1 MGNEMGNNNTS
12 GFQEE
17 NNTVDDKSV
26 QEFDHADG
34 LKGQNQVVQ
43 AILDTDSQ
51 TANKE
56 EGEKTQEDAARTDY
70 EKEQNHEV
78 VVSED
83 VYVNGKD
90 EKEEDN
96 NMIPVDKEHS
106 MIESG
111 YEEEAKGQGHLVPAA
126 EDKDTRNET
135 ESATLQH
142 DGLAS
147 PCIKDGEHD
156 EKEQDRSTILDVEE
170 IPLKEAAS
178 TEETK
183 AEACLVPAGGD
194 ESTCG
199 TKTGQVSG
207 DRGGKEY
214 PSVDKQKP
222 DEKEDI
228 TVNDETEEQSS
239 QEAANTDETN
249 AEACL
254 VPAGGDESNRGTETG
269 QVSGDRG
276 GMEYPSIDKQTP
288 DEKEEDITVND
299 ETEEQSSQE
308 AASTD
313 VLESQVQLH
322 PVVKDKATHGNQIG
336 FVTIDPERTTD
347 LNGDNL
353 KKHEK
358 EEDTNMIQ
366 VDKENSMKE
375 AGYADDAEGQDH
387 LVPAAEDK
395 NTRGN
400 ETESVS
406 LEHDGLASP
415 HIEDSEHEEKEQ
427 DTSTILE
434 VEEIPLKEAAITN
447 ETNAEA
453 RLAPAGGDESTHGTE
468 TGLVFD
474 DRDGTEYPYINKQKH
489 DEKEDITINDEAA
502 ERSSQEAANTD
513 VLATV
518 EDKATHGNEI
528 GLDSSD
534 PEGTA
539 DLQSDNPEEHETEM
553 NNTNAEPQEK
563 PLAKDDIEEKN
574 PTIRAAEGE
583 AYNKTEAVSASG
595 DPVVVGDTL
604 DNKILEGQE
613 QGKTGLDPPA
623 ESTEVD
629 AKPGEVVE
637 GSETEPTSST
647 KNLEDQEMEK
657 ESNFEENLSGRNHDV
672 ENQNPMKKEDEEA
685 SNSLSGAASS
695 LEPDEHELAELCTEQ
710 LVLEC
715 NGPVKS
721 EDMIIRSLTCQDQE
735 NGFILDDSV
744 STDPVETVSPDLSPE
759 AGKGRDEFLVEE
771 MAIKEVSRD
780 EKLELKDEDDEAGN
794 GLGTITTVMTDLPT
808 GFGAKC
814 NGELPTDMN
823 SAKNDSLESENI
835 LVKASDTEL
844 EDKGMVLSQKAAPV
858 EEESENGNAKQSHCQ
873 VQSAQEAT
881 EKPNGQGSEEGSK
894 ADDQSALSPQFMMNG
909 RQNEQITCLLNADCD
924 SNKDCQFL
932 QAKILEYGHMVDA
945 SINHQKQQKD
955 SQQEVQLVTDSSD
968 TFFMDQMNNE
978 ESEEKKIV
986 EEKKDSNPIENGKQ
1000 CISQSYDPI
1009 EQMQGSDMA
1018 EVKHEPIWDLSEYP
1032 KPIPLAMIDTTP
1044 SPKQCSK
1051 QCANGETPQVV
1062 AITNGDYNNQKES
1075 VGRFSLESNPDTIN
1089 SQMRK
1094 SPSFDLDLRIHA
1106 RAEDSDQTPLLFQD
1120 KTTIESFS
1128 TQAEEKANTENGENP
1143 SQYESMATEEKAVT
1157 LERSDSEKSRTPFLG
1172 FLKEDEEE
1180 ADEHNMLMEKN
1191 PKKQGNQSAT
1201 NKTTTKVST
1210 SVTTKGKVKRKPITA
1225 FFGTCMCCATVTN

>member
-17 NNTVDDKSV
+17 NNTVDNKSV

-34 LKGQNQVVQ
+34 LKGQNHVVQ

-56 EGEKTQEDAARTDY
+56 EDEKTQEDAARTDY
-70 EKEQNHEV
+70 EQEQNHEV

-90 EKEEDN
+90 EKEEDT
-96 NMIPVDKEHS
+96 NMIPVDKELS

-156 EKEQDRSTILDVEE
+156 EKEQDSSTILDVEE
-170 IPLKEAAS
+170 MPLKEAAR
-178 TEETK
+178 TEETN

-199 TKTGQVSG
+199 TETGQVSG

-222 DEKEDI
+222 DEKE
-228 TVNDETEEQSS
+228 
-239 QEAANTDETN
+239 
-249 AEACL
+249 ACQ

-276 GMEYPSIDKQTP
+276 GMEYPSVDKQTP

-313 VLESQVQLH
+313 VLDRQVQLL
-322 PVVKDKATHGNQIG
+322 PVVEDKATHGNQIG
-336 FVTIDPERTTD
+336 FVTSDPKGTAD
-347 LNGDNL
+347 LNGDNP
-353 KKHEK
+353 KEHEK
-358 EEDTNMIQ
+358 
-366 VDKENSMKE
+366 
-375 AGYADDAEGQDH
+375 DDAEGQDH

-434 VEEIPLKEAAITN
+434 VEEIPLKEAAITD

-474 DRDGTEYPYINKQKH
+474 DHDGTEYPCIDKQKH

-528 GLDSSD
+528 GLDSTE

-539 DLQSDNPEEHETEM
+539 DLQSDNLEEHETEM

-583 AYNKTEAVSASG
+583 DYKTEAVSASG
-595 DPVVVGDTL
+595 DPVVVGDTP

-613 QGKTGLDPPA
+613 QGKTELDPPA

-629 AKPGEVVE
+629 AKPGEVVG

-672 ENQNPMKKEDEEA
+672 ENQNPLKKEDEEA

-695 LEPDEHELAELCTEQ
+695 LEPDEHELAEICTEL

-721 EDMIIRSLTCQDQE
+721 EDMIIPSLTCQDQE

-780 EKLELKDEDDEAGN
+780 EKLELKDGDDEAGN

-808 GFGAKC
+808 GIGAKC
-814 NGELPTDMN
+814 NGELPSEMN
-823 SAKNDSLESENI
+823 SAKNDSIESQNI
-835 LVKASDTEL
+835 LVEASETEL
-844 EDKGMVLSQKAAPV
+844 EDKAMVLSQKGASV

-894 ADDQSALSPQFMMNG
+894 DDDQSALSPQFMMNG
-909 RQNEQITCLLNADCD
+909 RQKEKITCLLNADCD

-932 QAKILEYGHMVDA
+932 QAKILENGHMVDA

-968 TFFMDQMNNE
+968 TFFMDQMNKE
-978 ESEEKKIV
+978 ESEEKKII

-1018 EVKHEPIWDLSEYP
+1018 EVKQEPLWDLSEYP
-1032 KPIPLAMIDTTP
+1032 KPIPLTMIDTT
-1044 SPKQCSK
+1044 PKQCSK

-1062 AITNGDYNNQKES
+1062 AIANGDYNNQRES

-1106 RAEDSDQTPLLFQD
+1106 RAEDSDQTPLLYQD

>member
-12 GFQEE
+12 GFQ
-17 NNTVDDKSV
+17 
-26 QEFDHADG
+26 DG
-34 LKGQNQVVQ
+34 LKGQNHVVQ

-56 EGEKTQEDAARTDY
+56 EDEKTQEDAARTDY
-70 EKEQNHEV
+70 EQEQNHEV

-90 EKEEDN
+90 EKEEDT
-96 NMIPVDKEHS
+96 NMIPVDKELS

-156 EKEQDRSTILDVEE
+156 EKEQDSSTILDVEE
-170 IPLKEAAS
+170 MPLKEAAR
-178 TEETK
+178 TEETN

-199 TKTGQVSG
+199 TETGQVSG

-222 DEKEDI
+222 DEKE
-228 TVNDETEEQSS
+228 
-239 QEAANTDETN
+239 
-249 AEACL
+249 ACQ

-276 GMEYPSIDKQTP
+276 GMEYPSVDKQTP

-313 VLESQVQLH
+313 VLDRQVQLL
-322 PVVKDKATHGNQIG
+322 PVVEDKATHGNQIG
-336 FVTIDPERTTD
+336 FVTSDPKGTAD
-347 LNGDNL
+347 LNGDNQ
-353 KKHEK
+353 KEHEK

-434 VEEIPLKEAAITN
+434 VEEIPLKEAAITD

-474 DRDGTEYPYINKQKH
+474 DHDGTEYPCIDKQKH

-528 GLDSSD
+528 GLDSTE

-583 AYNKTEAVSASG
+583 DYKTEAVSASG
-595 DPVVVGDTL
+595 DPVVVGDTP

-613 QGKTGLDPPA
+613 QGKTELDPPA

-629 AKPGEVVE
+629 AKPGEVVG

-672 ENQNPMKKEDEEA
+672 ENQNPLKKDEEA

-695 LEPDEHELAELCTEQ
+695 LEPDEHELAEICTEL

-721 EDMIIRSLTCQDQE
+721 EDMIIPSLTCQDQE

-780 EKLELKDEDDEAGN
+780 EKLELKDGDDEAGN

-808 GFGAKC
+808 GIGAKC
-814 NGELPTDMN
+814 NGELPSEMN
-823 SAKNDSLESENI
+823 SAKNDSIESQNI
-835 LVKASDTEL
+835 LVEASETEL
-844 EDKGMVLSQKAAPV
+844 EDKGMVLSQKGASV

-894 ADDQSALSPQFMMNG
+894 DDDQSALSPQFMMNG
-909 RQNEQITCLLNADCD
+909 RQKEKITCLLNADCD

-932 QAKILEYGHMVDA
+932 QAKILENGHMVDA

-968 TFFMDQMNNE
+968 TFFMDQMNKE
-978 ESEEKKIV
+978 ESEEKKII

-1018 EVKHEPIWDLSEYP
+1018 EVKQEPLWDLSEYP
-1032 KPIPLAMIDTTP
+1032 KPIPLTMIDTT
-1044 SPKQCSK
+1044 PKQCSK

-1062 AITNGDYNNQKES
+1062 AIANGDYNNQRES

-1106 RAEDSDQTPLLFQD
+1106 RAEDSDQTPLLYQD

>member
-17 NNTVDDKSV
+17 NNTVDNKSV

-34 LKGQNQVVQ
+34 LKGQNHVVQ

-56 EGEKTQEDAARTDY
+56 EDEKTQEDAARTDY
-70 EKEQNHEV
+70 EQEQNHEV

-90 EKEEDN
+90 EKEEDT
-96 NMIPVDKEHS
+96 NMIPVDKELS

-156 EKEQDRSTILDVEE
+156 EKEQDSSTILDVEE
-170 IPLKEAAS
+170 MPLKEAAR
-178 TEETK
+178 TE
-183 AEACLVPAGGD
+183 
-194 ESTCG
+194 
-199 TKTGQVSG
+199 
-207 DRGGKEY
+207 
-214 PSVDKQKP
+214 
-222 DEKEDI
+222 
-228 TVNDETEEQSS
+228 
-239 QEAANTDETN
+239 ETN

-254 VPAGGDESNRGTETG
+254 VPAGGDE
-269 QVSGDRG
+269 
-276 GMEYPSIDKQTP
+276 K
-288 DEKEEDITVND
+288 
-299 ETEEQSSQE
+299 
-308 AASTD
+308 
-313 VLESQVQLH
+313 
-322 PVVKDKATHGNQIG
+322 
-336 FVTIDPERTTD
+336 
-347 LNGDNL
+347 
-353 KKHEK
+353 
-358 EEDTNMIQ
+358 
-366 VDKENSMKE
+366 
-375 AGYADDAEGQDH
+375 
-387 LVPAAEDK
+387 
-395 NTRGN
+395 
-400 ETESVS
+400 
-406 LEHDGLASP
+406 
-415 HIEDSEHEEKEQ
+415 Q

-434 VEEIPLKEAAITN
+434 VEEIPLKEAAITD

-474 DRDGTEYPYINKQKH
+474 DHDGTEYPCIDKQKH

-528 GLDSSD
+528 GLDSTE

-583 AYNKTEAVSASG
+583 DYKTEAVSASG
-595 DPVVVGDTL
+595 DPVVVGDTP

-613 QGKTGLDPPA
+613 QGKTELDPPA

-629 AKPGEVVE
+629 AKPGEVVG

-672 ENQNPMKKEDEEA
+672 ENQNPMKKDEEA

-695 LEPDEHELAELCTEQ
+695 LEPDEHELAEICTEL

-721 EDMIIRSLTCQDQE
+721 EDMIIPSLTCQDQE

-780 EKLELKDEDDEAGN
+780 EKLELKDGDDEAGN

-808 GFGAKC
+808 GIGAKC
-814 NGELPTDMN
+814 NGELPSEMN
-823 SAKNDSLESENI
+823 SAKNDSIESQNI
-835 LVKASDTEL
+835 LVEASETEL
-844 EDKGMVLSQKAAPV
+844 EDKGMVLSQKGASV

-894 ADDQSALSPQFMMNG
+894 DDDQSALSPQFMMNG
-909 RQNEQITCLLNADCD
+909 RQKEKITCLLNADCD

-932 QAKILEYGHMVDA
+932 QAKILENGHMVDA

-968 TFFMDQMNNE
+968 TFFMDQMNKE
-978 ESEEKKIV
+978 ESEEKKII

-1018 EVKHEPIWDLSEYP
+1018 EVKQEPLWDLSEYP
-1032 KPIPLAMIDTTP
+1032 KPIPLTMIDTT
-1044 SPKQCSK
+1044 PKQCSK

-1062 AITNGDYNNQKES
+1062 AIANGDYNNQRES

-1106 RAEDSDQTPLLFQD
+1106 RAEDSDQTPLLYQD

>member
-12 GFQEE
+12 GFQ
-17 NNTVDDKSV
+17 
-26 QEFDHADG
+26 DG
-34 LKGQNQVVQ
+34 LKGQNHVVQ

-56 EGEKTQEDAARTDY
+56 EDEKTQEDAARTDY
-70 EKEQNHEV
+70 EQEQNHEV

-90 EKEEDN
+90 EKEEDT
-96 NMIPVDKEHS
+96 NMIPVDKELS

-156 EKEQDRSTILDVEE
+156 EKEQDSSTILDVEE
-170 IPLKEAAS
+170 MPLKEAAR
-178 TEETK
+178 TEETN

-199 TKTGQVSG
+199 TETGQVSG

-222 DEKEDI
+222 DEKEEDI

-249 AEACL
+249 AEACQ

-276 GMEYPSIDKQTP
+276 GMEYPSVDKQTP

-313 VLESQVQLH
+313 VLDRQVQLL
-322 PVVKDKATHGNQIG
+322 PVVEDKATHGNQIG
-336 FVTIDPERTTD
+336 FVTSDPKGTAD
-347 LNGDNL
+347 LNGDNP
-353 KKHEK
+353 KEHEK
-358 EEDTNMIQ
+358 
-366 VDKENSMKE
+366 
-375 AGYADDAEGQDH
+375 DDAEGQDH

-434 VEEIPLKEAAITN
+434 VEEIPLKEAAITD

-474 DRDGTEYPYINKQKH
+474 DHDGTEYPCIDKQKH

-528 GLDSSD
+528 GLDSTE

-539 DLQSDNPEEHETEM
+539 DLQSDNLEEHETEM

-583 AYNKTEAVSASG
+583 DYKTEAVSASG
-595 DPVVVGDTL
+595 DPVVVGDTP

-613 QGKTGLDPPA
+613 QGKTELDPPA

-629 AKPGEVVE
+629 AKPGEVVG

-672 ENQNPMKKEDEEA
+672 ENQNPLKKEDEEA

-695 LEPDEHELAELCTEQ
+695 LEPDEHELAEICTEL

-721 EDMIIRSLTCQDQE
+721 EDMIIPSLTCQDQE

-780 EKLELKDEDDEAGN
+780 EKLELKDGDDEAGN

-808 GFGAKC
+808 GIGAKC
-814 NGELPTDMN
+814 NGELPSEMN
-823 SAKNDSLESENI
+823 SAKNDSIESQNI
-835 LVKASDTEL
+835 LVEASETEL
-844 EDKGMVLSQKAAPV
+844 EDKAMVLSQKGASV

-894 ADDQSALSPQFMMNG
+894 DDDQSALSPQFMMNG
-909 RQNEQITCLLNADCD
+909 RQKEKITCLLNADCD

-932 QAKILEYGHMVDA
+932 QAKILENGHMVDA

-968 TFFMDQMNNE
+968 TFFMDQMNKE
-978 ESEEKKIV
+978 ESEEKKII

-1018 EVKHEPIWDLSEYP
+1018 EVKQEPLWDLSEYP
-1032 KPIPLAMIDTTP
+1032 KPIPLTMIDTT
-1044 SPKQCSK
+1044 PKQCSK

-1062 AITNGDYNNQKES
+1062 AIANGDYNNQRES

-1106 RAEDSDQTPLLFQD
+1106 RAEDSDQTPLLYQD

>member
-17 NNTVDDKSV
+17 NNTVDNKSV

-34 LKGQNQVVQ
+34 LKGQNHVVQ

-70 EKEQNHEV
+70 EQEQNHEV

-90 EKEEDN
+90 EKEEDT

-156 EKEQDRSTILDVEE
+156 EKEQDSSTILDVEE
-170 IPLKEAAS
+170 MPLKEAAR
-178 TEETK
+178 TEEAN

-199 TKTGQVSG
+199 TETGQVSG
-207 DRGGKEY
+207 DRGGKEF
-214 PSVDKQKP
+214 PSVDKQK
-222 DEKEDI
+222 
-228 TVNDETEEQSS
+228 
-239 QEAANTDETN
+239 
-249 AEACL
+249 
-254 VPAGGDESNRGTETG
+254 
-269 QVSGDRG
+269 
-276 GMEYPSIDKQTP
+276 P

-313 VLESQVQLH
+313 VLDRQVQLL
-322 PVVKDKATHGNQIG
+322 PVVEDKATHGNQIG
-336 FVTIDPERTTD
+336 FVTSDPEGTAD
-347 LNGDNL
+347 LNGDNP
-353 KKHEK
+353 KEHEK

-434 VEEIPLKEAAITN
+434 VEEIPLKEAAITD

-474 DRDGTEYPYINKQKH
+474 DHDGTEYPCIDKQKH

-528 GLDSSD
+528 GLDSTE
-534 PEGTA
+534 PEETA

-583 AYNKTEAVSASG
+583 DYNKTEAVLASG
-595 DPVVVGDTL
+595 DPVVVGDTP

-613 QGKTGLDPPA
+613 QGKTELDPPA

-629 AKPGEVVE
+629 AKPGEVVG

-695 LEPDEHELAELCTEQ
+695 LEPDEHELAEICTEL
-710 LVLEC
+710 LVLES

-721 EDMIIRSLTCQDQE
+721 EDMIIPSLTCQDQE

-780 EKLELKDEDDEAGN
+780 EKLELKDGDDEAGN

-814 NGELPTDMN
+814 NGELPSEMN
-823 SAKNDSLESENI
+823 SAKNDSIESQKI
-835 LVKASDTEL
+835 LVEASETEL
-844 EDKGMVLSQKAAPV
+844 EDEGMVLSQKGASV

-894 ADDQSALSPQFMMNG
+894 DDDQSALSPQFMMNG
-909 RQNEQITCLLNADCD
+909 RQKEKITCLLNADCD

-932 QAKILEYGHMVDA
+932 QAKILENGHMVDA
-945 SINHQKQQKD
+945 SINHQKQQKG

-968 TFFMDQMNNE
+968 TFFMDQMNKE
-978 ESEEKKIV
+978 ESEEKKII

-1018 EVKHEPIWDLSEYP
+1018 EVKQEPLWDLSEYP
-1032 KPIPLAMIDTTP
+1032 KPIPLTMIDTT
-1044 SPKQCSK
+1044 PKQCSK

-1062 AITNGDYNNQKES
+1062 AIANGDYNNQRES

-1106 RAEDSDQTPLLFQD
+1106 RAEDSDQTPLLYQD

>member
-17 NNTVDDKSV
+17 NNTVDNKSV

-34 LKGQNQVVQ
+34 LKGQNHVVQ

-56 EGEKTQEDAARTDY
+56 EDEKTQEDAARTDY
-70 EKEQNHEV
+70 EQEQNHEV

-90 EKEEDN
+90 EKEEDT
-96 NMIPVDKEHS
+96 NMIPVDKELS

-156 EKEQDRSTILDVEE
+156 EKEQDSSTILDVEE
-170 IPLKEAAS
+170 MPLKEAAR
-178 TEETK
+178 TEETN

-199 TKTGQVSG
+199 TETGQVSG

-222 DEKEDI
+222 DEKE
-228 TVNDETEEQSS
+228 
-239 QEAANTDETN
+239 
-249 AEACL
+249 ACQ

-276 GMEYPSIDKQTP
+276 GMEYPSVDKQTP

-313 VLESQVQLH
+313 VLDRQVQLL
-322 PVVKDKATHGNQIG
+322 PVVEDKATHGNQIG
-336 FVTIDPERTTD
+336 FVTSDPKGTAD
-347 LNGDNL
+347 LNGDNP
-353 KKHEK
+353 KEHEK
-358 EEDTNMIQ
+358 
-366 VDKENSMKE
+366 
-375 AGYADDAEGQDH
+375 DDAEGQDH

-434 VEEIPLKEAAITN
+434 VEEIPLKEAAITD

-474 DRDGTEYPYINKQKH
+474 DHDGTEYPCIDKQKH

-528 GLDSSD
+528 GLDSTE

-583 AYNKTEAVSASG
+583 DYKTEAVSASG
-595 DPVVVGDTL
+595 DPVVVGDTP

-613 QGKTGLDPPA
+613 QGKTELDPPA

-629 AKPGEVVE
+629 AKPGEVVG

-672 ENQNPMKKEDEEA
+672 ENQNPLKKEDEEA

-695 LEPDEHELAELCTEQ
+695 LEPDEHELAEICTEL

-721 EDMIIRSLTCQDQE
+721 EDMIIPSLTCQDQE

-780 EKLELKDEDDEAGN
+780 EKLELKDGDDEAGN

-808 GFGAKC
+808 GIGAKC
-814 NGELPTDMN
+814 NGELPSEMN
-823 SAKNDSLESENI
+823 SAKNDSIESQNI
-835 LVKASDTEL
+835 LVEASETEL
-844 EDKGMVLSQKAAPV
+844 EDKGMVLSQKGASV

-894 ADDQSALSPQFMMNG
+894 DDDQSALSPQFMMNG
-909 RQNEQITCLLNADCD
+909 RQKEKITCLLNADCD

-932 QAKILEYGHMVDA
+932 QAKILENGHMVDA

-968 TFFMDQMNNE
+968 TFFMDQMNKE
-978 ESEEKKIV
+978 ESEEKKII

-1018 EVKHEPIWDLSEYP
+1018 EVKQEPLWDLSEYP
-1032 KPIPLAMIDTTP
+1032 KPIPLTMIDTT
-1044 SPKQCSK
+1044 PKQCSK

-1062 AITNGDYNNQKES
+1062 AIANGDYNNQRES

-1106 RAEDSDQTPLLFQD
+1106 RAEDSDQTPLLYQD

>member
-12 GFQEE
+12 GFQ
-17 NNTVDDKSV
+17 
-26 QEFDHADG
+26 DG
-34 LKGQNQVVQ
+34 LKGQNHVVQ

-56 EGEKTQEDAARTDY
+56 EDEKTQEDAARTDY
-70 EKEQNHEV
+70 EQEQNHEV

-90 EKEEDN
+90 EKEEDT
-96 NMIPVDKEHS
+96 NMIPVDKELS

-156 EKEQDRSTILDVEE
+156 EKEQDSSTILDVEE
-170 IPLKEAAS
+170 MPLKEAAR
-178 TEETK
+178 TEETN

-199 TKTGQVSG
+199 TETGQVSG

-222 DEKEDI
+222 DEKE
-228 TVNDETEEQSS
+228 
-239 QEAANTDETN
+239 
-249 AEACL
+249 ACQ

-276 GMEYPSIDKQTP
+276 GMEYPSVDKQTP

-313 VLESQVQLH
+313 VLDRQVQLL
-322 PVVKDKATHGNQIG
+322 PVVEDKATHGNQIG
-336 FVTIDPERTTD
+336 FVTSDPKGTAD
-347 LNGDNL
+347 LNGDNP
-353 KKHEK
+353 KEHEK
-358 EEDTNMIQ
+358 
-366 VDKENSMKE
+366 
-375 AGYADDAEGQDH
+375 DDAEGQDH

-434 VEEIPLKEAAITN
+434 VEEIPLKEAAITD

-474 DRDGTEYPYINKQKH
+474 DHDGTEYPCIDKQKH

-528 GLDSSD
+528 GLDSTE

-539 DLQSDNPEEHETEM
+539 DLQSDNLEEHETEM

-583 AYNKTEAVSASG
+583 DYKTEAVSASG
-595 DPVVVGDTL
+595 DPVVVGDTP

-613 QGKTGLDPPA
+613 QGKTELDPPA

-629 AKPGEVVE
+629 AKPGEVVG

-672 ENQNPMKKEDEEA
+672 ENQNPLKKEDEEA

-695 LEPDEHELAELCTEQ
+695 LEPDEHELAEICTEL

-721 EDMIIRSLTCQDQE
+721 EDMIIPSLTCQDQE

-780 EKLELKDEDDEAGN
+780 EKLELKDGDDEAGN

-808 GFGAKC
+808 GIGAKC
-814 NGELPTDMN
+814 NGELPSEMN
-823 SAKNDSLESENI
+823 SAKNDSIESQNI
-835 LVKASDTEL
+835 LVEASETEL
-844 EDKGMVLSQKAAPV
+844 EDKAMVLSQKGASV

-894 ADDQSALSPQFMMNG
+894 DDDQSALSPQFMMNG
-909 RQNEQITCLLNADCD
+909 RQKEKITCLLNADCD

-932 QAKILEYGHMVDA
+932 QAKILENGHMVDA

-968 TFFMDQMNNE
+968 TFFMDQMNKE
-978 ESEEKKIV
+978 ESEEKKII

-1018 EVKHEPIWDLSEYP
+1018 EVKQEPLWDLSEYP
-1032 KPIPLAMIDTTP
+1032 KPIPLTMIDTT
-1044 SPKQCSK
+1044 PKQCSK

-1062 AITNGDYNNQKES
+1062 AIANGDYNNQRES

-1106 RAEDSDQTPLLFQD
+1106 RAEDSDQTPLLYQD

>member
-17 NNTVDDKSV
+17 NNTVDNKSV

-34 LKGQNQVVQ
+34 LKGQNHVVQ

-56 EGEKTQEDAARTDY
+56 EDEKTQEDAARTDY
-70 EKEQNHEV
+70 EQEQNHEV

-90 EKEEDN
+90 EKEEDT
-96 NMIPVDKEHS
+96 NMIPVDKELS

-156 EKEQDRSTILDVEE
+156 EKEQDSSTILDVEE
-170 IPLKEAAS
+170 MPLKEAAR
-178 TEETK
+178 TEETN

-199 TKTGQVSG
+199 TETGQVSG

-222 DEKEDI
+222 DEK
-228 TVNDETEEQSS
+228 
-239 QEAANTDETN
+239 
-249 AEACL
+249 EACL

-276 GMEYPSIDKQTP
+276 GMEYPSVDKQTP

-313 VLESQVQLH
+313 VLDRQVQLL
-322 PVVKDKATHGNQIG
+322 PVVEDKATHGNQIG
-336 FVTIDPERTTD
+336 FVTSDPEGTAD
-347 LNGDNL
+347 LNGDNP
-353 KKHEK
+353 KEHEK
-358 EEDTNMIQ
+358 
-366 VDKENSMKE
+366 
-375 AGYADDAEGQDH
+375 DDAEGQDH

-434 VEEIPLKEAAITN
+434 VEEIPLKEAAITD

-474 DRDGTEYPYINKQKH
+474 DHDGTEYPCIDKQKH

-528 GLDSSD
+528 GLDSTE

-583 AYNKTEAVSASG
+583 DYNKTEAVSASG
-595 DPVVVGDTL
+595 DPVVVGDTP

-613 QGKTGLDPPA
+613 QGKTELDPPA

-629 AKPGEVVE
+629 AKPGEVVG

-695 LEPDEHELAELCTEQ
+695 LEPDEHELAEICTEL

-721 EDMIIRSLTCQDQE
+721 EDMIIPSLTCQDQE

-780 EKLELKDEDDEAGN
+780 EKLELKDGDDEAGN

-808 GFGAKC
+808 GIGAKC
-814 NGELPTDMN
+814 NGELPSEMN
-823 SAKNDSLESENI
+823 SAKNDSIESQNI
-835 LVKASDTEL
+835 LVEASETEL
-844 EDKGMVLSQKAAPV
+844 EDKGMVLSQKGASV

-894 ADDQSALSPQFMMNG
+894 DDDQSALSPQFMMNG
-909 RQNEQITCLLNADCD
+909 RQKEKITCLLNADCD
-924 SNKDCQFL
+924 SDKDCQFL
-932 QAKILEYGHMVDA
+932 QAKILENGHMVDA

-968 TFFMDQMNNE
+968 TFFMDQMNKE
-978 ESEEKKIV
+978 ESEEKKII

-1009 EQMQGSDMA
+1009 EQMRGSDMA
-1018 EVKHEPIWDLSEYP
+1018 EVKQEPLWDLSEYP
-1032 KPIPLAMIDTTP
+1032 KPIPLTMIDTT
-1044 SPKQCSK
+1044 PKQCSK

-1062 AITNGDYNNQKES
+1062 AIANGDYNNQRES

-1106 RAEDSDQTPLLFQD
+1106 RAEDSDQTPLLYQD

>member
-17 NNTVDDKSV
+17 NNTVDNKSV

-34 LKGQNQVVQ
+34 LKGQNHVVQ

-56 EGEKTQEDAARTDY
+56 EDEKTQEDAARTDY
-70 EKEQNHEV
+70 EQEQNHEV

-90 EKEEDN
+90 EKEEDT
-96 NMIPVDKEHS
+96 NMIPVDKELS

-156 EKEQDRSTILDVEE
+156 EKEQDSSTILDVEE
-170 IPLKEAAS
+170 MPLKEAAR
-178 TEETK
+178 TEETN

-199 TKTGQVSG
+199 TETGQVSG

-222 DEKEDI
+222 DEKE
-228 TVNDETEEQSS
+228 
-239 QEAANTDETN
+239 
-249 AEACL
+249 ACQ

-276 GMEYPSIDKQTP
+276 GMEYPSVDKQTP

-313 VLESQVQLH
+313 VLDRQVQLL
-322 PVVKDKATHGNQIG
+322 PVVEDKATHGNQIG
-336 FVTIDPERTTD
+336 FVTSDPKGTAD
-347 LNGDNL
+347 LNGDNQ
-353 KKHEK
+353 KEHEK

-434 VEEIPLKEAAITN
+434 VEEIPLKEAAITD

-474 DRDGTEYPYINKQKH
+474 DHDGTEYPCIDKQKH

-528 GLDSSD
+528 GLDSTE

-583 AYNKTEAVSASG
+583 DYKTEAVSASG
-595 DPVVVGDTL
+595 DPVVVGDTP

-613 QGKTGLDPPA
+613 QGKTELDPPA

-629 AKPGEVVE
+629 AKPGEVVG

-672 ENQNPMKKEDEEA
+672 ENQNPLKKDEEA

-695 LEPDEHELAELCTEQ
+695 LEPDEHELAEICTEL

-721 EDMIIRSLTCQDQE
+721 EDMIIPSLTCQDQE

-780 EKLELKDEDDEAGN
+780 EKLELKDGDDEAGN

-808 GFGAKC
+808 GIGAKC
-814 NGELPTDMN
+814 NGELPSEMN
-823 SAKNDSLESENI
+823 SAKNDSIESQNI
-835 LVKASDTEL
+835 LVEASETEL
-844 EDKGMVLSQKAAPV
+844 EDKGMVLSQKGASV

-894 ADDQSALSPQFMMNG
+894 DDDQSALSPQFMMNG
-909 RQNEQITCLLNADCD
+909 RQKEKITCLLNADCD

-932 QAKILEYGHMVDA
+932 QAKILENGHMVDA

-968 TFFMDQMNNE
+968 TFFMDQMNKE
-978 ESEEKKIV
+978 ESEEKKII

-1018 EVKHEPIWDLSEYP
+1018 EVKQEPLWDLSEYP
-1032 KPIPLAMIDTTP
+1032 KPIPLTMIDTT
-1044 SPKQCSK
+1044 PKQCSK

-1062 AITNGDYNNQKES
+1062 AIANGDYNNQRES

-1106 RAEDSDQTPLLFQD
+1106 RAEDSDQTPLLYQD

>member
-12 GFQEE
+12 GFQ
-17 NNTVDDKSV
+17 
-26 QEFDHADG
+26 DG
-34 LKGQNQVVQ
+34 LKGQNHVVQ

-56 EGEKTQEDAARTDY
+56 EDEKTQEDAARTDY
-70 EKEQNHEV
+70 EQEQNHEV

-90 EKEEDN
+90 EKEEDT
-96 NMIPVDKEHS
+96 NMIPVDKELS

-156 EKEQDRSTILDVEE
+156 EKEQDSSTILDVEE
-170 IPLKEAAS
+170 MPLKEAAR
-178 TEETK
+178 TEETN

-199 TKTGQVSG
+199 TETGQVSG

-222 DEKEDI
+222 DEKE
-228 TVNDETEEQSS
+228 
-239 QEAANTDETN
+239 
-249 AEACL
+249 ACQ

-276 GMEYPSIDKQTP
+276 GMEYPSVDKQTP

-313 VLESQVQLH
+313 VLDRQVQLL
-322 PVVKDKATHGNQIG
+322 PVVEDKATHGNQIG
-336 FVTIDPERTTD
+336 FVTSDPKGTAD
-347 LNGDNL
+347 LNGDNP
-353 KKHEK
+353 KEHEK
-358 EEDTNMIQ
+358 
-366 VDKENSMKE
+366 
-375 AGYADDAEGQDH
+375 DDAEGQDH

-434 VEEIPLKEAAITN
+434 VEEIPLKEAAITD

-474 DRDGTEYPYINKQKH
+474 DHDGTEYPCIDKQKH

-528 GLDSSD
+528 GLDSTE

-583 AYNKTEAVSASG
+583 DYKTEAVSASG
-595 DPVVVGDTL
+595 DPVVVGDTP

-613 QGKTGLDPPA
+613 QGKTELDPPA

-629 AKPGEVVE
+629 AKPGEVVG

-672 ENQNPMKKEDEEA
+672 ENQNPLKKEDEEA

-695 LEPDEHELAELCTEQ
+695 LEPDEHELAEICTEL

-721 EDMIIRSLTCQDQE
+721 EDMIIPSLTCQDQE

-780 EKLELKDEDDEAGN
+780 EKLELKDGDDEAGN

-808 GFGAKC
+808 GIGAKC
-814 NGELPTDMN
+814 NGELPSEMN
-823 SAKNDSLESENI
+823 SAKNDSIESQNI
-835 LVKASDTEL
+835 LVEASETEL
-844 EDKGMVLSQKAAPV
+844 EDKGMVLSQKGASV

-894 ADDQSALSPQFMMNG
+894 DDDQSALSPQFMMNG
-909 RQNEQITCLLNADCD
+909 RQKEKITCLLNADCD

-932 QAKILEYGHMVDA
+932 QAKILENGHMVDA

-968 TFFMDQMNNE
+968 TFFMDQMNKE
-978 ESEEKKIV
+978 ESEEKKII

-1018 EVKHEPIWDLSEYP
+1018 EVKQEPLWDLSEYP
-1032 KPIPLAMIDTTP
+1032 KPIPLTMIDTT
-1044 SPKQCSK
+1044 PKQCSK

-1062 AITNGDYNNQKES
+1062 AIANGDYNNQRES

-1106 RAEDSDQTPLLFQD
+1106 RAEDSDQTPLLYQD

>member
-17 NNTVDDKSV
+17 NNTVDNKSV

-34 LKGQNQVVQ
+34 LKGQNHVVQ

-56 EGEKTQEDAARTDY
+56 EDEKTQEDAARTDY
-70 EKEQNHEV
+70 EQEQNHEV

-90 EKEEDN
+90 EKEEDT
-96 NMIPVDKEHS
+96 NMIPVDKELS

-156 EKEQDRSTILDVEE
+156 EKEQDSSTILDVEE
-170 IPLKEAAS
+170 MPLKEAAR
-178 TEETK
+178 TEETN

-199 TKTGQVSG
+199 TETGQVSG

-222 DEKEDI
+222 DEKE
-228 TVNDETEEQSS
+228 
-239 QEAANTDETN
+239 
-249 AEACL
+249 
-254 VPAGGDESNRGTETG
+254 
-269 QVSGDRG
+269 
-276 GMEYPSIDKQTP
+276 
-288 DEKEEDITVND
+288 
-299 ETEEQSSQE
+299 
-308 AASTD
+308 
-313 VLESQVQLH
+313 
-322 PVVKDKATHGNQIG
+322 
-336 FVTIDPERTTD
+336 
-347 LNGDNL
+347 
-353 KKHEK
+353 
-358 EEDTNMIQ
+358 
-366 VDKENSMKE
+366 
-375 AGYADDAEGQDH
+375 
-387 LVPAAEDK
+387 
-395 NTRGN
+395 
-400 ETESVS
+400 
-406 LEHDGLASP
+406 
-415 HIEDSEHEEKEQ
+415 Q

-434 VEEIPLKEAAITN
+434 VEEIPLKEAAITD

-474 DRDGTEYPYINKQKH
+474 DHDGTEYPCIDKQKH

-528 GLDSSD
+528 GLDSTE

-583 AYNKTEAVSASG
+583 DYNKTEAVSASG
-595 DPVVVGDTL
+595 DPVVVGDTP

-613 QGKTGLDPPA
+613 QGKTELDPPA

-629 AKPGEVVE
+629 AKPGEVVG

-695 LEPDEHELAELCTEQ
+695 LEPDEHELAEICTEL

-721 EDMIIRSLTCQDQE
+721 EDMIIPSLTCQDQE

-780 EKLELKDEDDEAGN
+780 EKLELKDGDDEAGN

-808 GFGAKC
+808 GIGAKC
-814 NGELPTDMN
+814 NGELPSEMN
-823 SAKNDSLESENI
+823 SAKNDSIESQNI
-835 LVKASDTEL
+835 LVEASETEL
-844 EDKGMVLSQKAAPV
+844 EDKGMVLSQKGASV

-894 ADDQSALSPQFMMNG
+894 DDDQSALSPQFMMNG
-909 RQNEQITCLLNADCD
+909 RQKEKITCLLNADCD

-932 QAKILEYGHMVDA
+932 QAKILENGHMVDA

-968 TFFMDQMNNE
+968 TFFMDQMNKE
-978 ESEEKKIV
+978 ESEEKKII

-1009 EQMQGSDMA
+1009 EQMQGSVMA
-1018 EVKHEPIWDLSEYP
+1018 EVKQEPLWDLSEYP
-1032 KPIPLAMIDTTP
+1032 KPIPLTMIDTT
-1044 SPKQCSK
+1044 PKQCSK

-1062 AITNGDYNNQKES
+1062 AIANGDYNNQRES

-1106 RAEDSDQTPLLFQD
+1106 RAEDSDQTPLLYQD

>member
-12 GFQEE
+12 GFQ
-17 NNTVDDKSV
+17 
-26 QEFDHADG
+26 DG
-34 LKGQNQVVQ
+34 LKGQNHVVQ

-56 EGEKTQEDAARTDY
+56 EDEKTQEDAARTDY
-70 EKEQNHEV
+70 EQEQNHEV

-90 EKEEDN
+90 EKEEDT
-96 NMIPVDKEHS
+96 NMIPVDKELS

-156 EKEQDRSTILDVEE
+156 EKEQDSSTILDVEE
-170 IPLKEAAS
+170 MPLKEAAR
-178 TEETK
+178 TEETN

-199 TKTGQVSG
+199 TETGQVSG

-222 DEKEDI
+222 DEKE
-228 TVNDETEEQSS
+228 
-239 QEAANTDETN
+239 
-249 AEACL
+249 ACQ

-276 GMEYPSIDKQTP
+276 GMEYPSVDKQTP

-313 VLESQVQLH
+313 VLDRQVQLL
-322 PVVKDKATHGNQIG
+322 PVVEDKATHGNQIG
-336 FVTIDPERTTD
+336 FVTSDPKGTAD
-347 LNGDNL
+347 LNGDNQ
-353 KKHEK
+353 KEHEK

-434 VEEIPLKEAAITN
+434 VEEIPLKEAAITD

-474 DRDGTEYPYINKQKH
+474 DHDGTEYPCIDKQKH

-528 GLDSSD
+528 GLDSTE

-583 AYNKTEAVSASG
+583 DYKTEAVSASG
-595 DPVVVGDTL
+595 DPVVVGDTP

-613 QGKTGLDPPA
+613 QGKTELDPPA

-629 AKPGEVVE
+629 AKPGEVVG

-672 ENQNPMKKEDEEA
+672 ENQNPLKKEDEEA

-695 LEPDEHELAELCTEQ
+695 LEPDEHELAEICTEL

-721 EDMIIRSLTCQDQE
+721 EDMIIPSLTCQDQE

-780 EKLELKDEDDEAGN
+780 EKLELKDGDDEAGN

-808 GFGAKC
+808 GIGAKC
-814 NGELPTDMN
+814 NGELPSEMN
-823 SAKNDSLESENI
+823 SAKNDSIESQNI
-835 LVKASDTEL
+835 LVEASETEL
-844 EDKGMVLSQKAAPV
+844 EDKGMVLSQKGASV

-894 ADDQSALSPQFMMNG
+894 DDDQSALSPQFMMNG
-909 RQNEQITCLLNADCD
+909 RQKEKITCLLNADCD

-932 QAKILEYGHMVDA
+932 QAKILENGHMVDA

-968 TFFMDQMNNE
+968 TFFMDQMNKE
-978 ESEEKKIV
+978 ESEEKKII

-1018 EVKHEPIWDLSEYP
+1018 EVKQEPLWDLSEYP
-1032 KPIPLAMIDTTP
+1032 KPIPLTMIDTT
-1044 SPKQCSK
+1044 PKQCSK

-1062 AITNGDYNNQKES
+1062 AIANGDYNNQRES

-1106 RAEDSDQTPLLFQD
+1106 RAEDSDQTPLLYQD

>member
-12 GFQEE
+12 GFQE
-17 NNTVDDKSV
+17 
-26 QEFDHADG
+26 FDHADG
-34 LKGQNQVVQ
+34 LKGQNHVVQ

-56 EGEKTQEDAARTDY
+56 EDEKTQEDAARTDY
-70 EKEQNHEV
+70 EQEQNHEV

-90 EKEEDN
+90 EKEEDT
-96 NMIPVDKEHS
+96 NMIPVDKELS

-156 EKEQDRSTILDVEE
+156 EKEQDSSTILDVEE
-170 IPLKEAAS
+170 MPLKEAAR
-178 TEETK
+178 TEETN

-199 TKTGQVSG
+199 TETGQVSG

-222 DEKEDI
+222 DEKE
-228 TVNDETEEQSS
+228 
-239 QEAANTDETN
+239 
-249 AEACL
+249 ACQ

-276 GMEYPSIDKQTP
+276 GMEYPSVDKQTP

-313 VLESQVQLH
+313 VLDRQVQLL
-322 PVVKDKATHGNQIG
+322 PVVEDKATHGNQIG
-336 FVTIDPERTTD
+336 FVTSDPKGTAD
-347 LNGDNL
+347 LNGDNP
-353 KKHEK
+353 KEHEK

-434 VEEIPLKEAAITN
+434 VEEIPLKEAAITD

-474 DRDGTEYPYINKQKH
+474 DHDGTEYPCIDKQKH

-528 GLDSSD
+528 GLDSTE

-583 AYNKTEAVSASG
+583 DYKTEAVSASG
-595 DPVVVGDTL
+595 DPVVVGDTP

-613 QGKTGLDPPA
+613 QGKTELDPPA

-629 AKPGEVVE
+629 AKPGEVVG

-672 ENQNPMKKEDEEA
+672 ENQNPLKKEDEEA

-695 LEPDEHELAELCTEQ
+695 LEPDEHELAEICTEL

-721 EDMIIRSLTCQDQE
+721 EDMIIPSLTCQDQE

-780 EKLELKDEDDEAGN
+780 EKLELKDGDDEAGN

-808 GFGAKC
+808 GIGAKC
-814 NGELPTDMN
+814 NGELPSEMN
-823 SAKNDSLESENI
+823 SAKNDSIESQNI
-835 LVKASDTEL
+835 LVEASETEL
-844 EDKGMVLSQKAAPV
+844 EDKGMVLSQKGASV

-894 ADDQSALSPQFMMNG
+894 DDDQSALSPQFMMNG
-909 RQNEQITCLLNADCD
+909 RQKEKITCLLNADCD

-932 QAKILEYGHMVDA
+932 QAKILENGHMVDA

-968 TFFMDQMNNE
+968 TFFMDQMNKE
-978 ESEEKKIV
+978 ESEEKKII

-1018 EVKHEPIWDLSEYP
+1018 EVKQEPLWDLSEYP
-1032 KPIPLAMIDTTP
+1032 KPIPLTMIDTT
-1044 SPKQCSK
+1044 PKQCSK

-1062 AITNGDYNNQKES
+1062 AIANGDYNNQRES

-1106 RAEDSDQTPLLFQD
+1106 RAEDSDQTPLLYQD

>member
-12 GFQEE
+12 GFQ
-17 NNTVDDKSV
+17 
-26 QEFDHADG
+26 DG
-34 LKGQNQVVQ
+34 LKGQNHVVQ

-56 EGEKTQEDAARTDY
+56 EDEKTQEDAARTDY
-70 EKEQNHEV
+70 EQEQNHEV

-90 EKEEDN
+90 EKEEDT
-96 NMIPVDKEHS
+96 NMIPVDKELS

-156 EKEQDRSTILDVEE
+156 EKEQDSSTILDVEE
-170 IPLKEAAS
+170 MPLKEAAR
-178 TEETK
+178 TEETN

-199 TKTGQVSG
+199 TETGQVSG

-222 DEKEDI
+222 DEKE
-228 TVNDETEEQSS
+228 
-239 QEAANTDETN
+239 
-249 AEACL
+249 ACQ

-276 GMEYPSIDKQTP
+276 GMEYPSVDKQTP

-313 VLESQVQLH
+313 VLDRQVQLL
-322 PVVKDKATHGNQIG
+322 PVVEDKATHGNQIG
-336 FVTIDPERTTD
+336 FVTSDPKGTAD
-347 LNGDNL
+347 LNGDNP
-353 KKHEK
+353 KEHEK

-434 VEEIPLKEAAITN
+434 VEEIPLKEAAITD

-474 DRDGTEYPYINKQKH
+474 DHDGTEYPCIDKQKH

-528 GLDSSD
+528 GLDSTE

-583 AYNKTEAVSASG
+583 DYKTEAVSASG
-595 DPVVVGDTL
+595 DPVVVGDTP

-613 QGKTGLDPPA
+613 QGKTELDPPA

-629 AKPGEVVE
+629 AKPGEVVG

-672 ENQNPMKKEDEEA
+672 ENQNPLKKEDEEA

-695 LEPDEHELAELCTEQ
+695 LEPDEHELAEICTEL

-721 EDMIIRSLTCQDQE
+721 EDMIIPSLTCQDQE

-780 EKLELKDEDDEAGN
+780 EKLELKDGDDEAGN

-808 GFGAKC
+808 GIGAKC
-814 NGELPTDMN
+814 NGELPSEMN
-823 SAKNDSLESENI
+823 SAKNDSIESQNI
-835 LVKASDTEL
+835 LVEASETEL
-844 EDKGMVLSQKAAPV
+844 EDKGMVLSQKGASV

-894 ADDQSALSPQFMMNG
+894 DDDQSALSPQFMMNG
-909 RQNEQITCLLNADCD
+909 RQKEKITCLLNADCD

-932 QAKILEYGHMVDA
+932 QAKILENGHMVDA

-968 TFFMDQMNNE
+968 TFFMDQMNKE
-978 ESEEKKIV
+978 ESEEKKII

-1018 EVKHEPIWDLSEYP
+1018 EVKQEPLWDLSEYP
-1032 KPIPLAMIDTTP
+1032 KPIPLTMIDTT
-1044 SPKQCSK
+1044 PKQCSK

-1062 AITNGDYNNQKES
+1062 AIANGDYNNQRES

-1106 RAEDSDQTPLLFQD
+1106 RAEDSDQTPLLYQD

>member
-1 MGNEMGNNNTS
+1 
-12 GFQEE
+12 
-17 NNTVDDKSV
+17 
-26 QEFDHADG
+26 
-34 LKGQNQVVQ
+34 
-43 AILDTDSQ
+43 
-51 TANKE
+51 
-56 EGEKTQEDAARTDY
+56 
-70 EKEQNHEV
+70 
-78 VVSED
+78 
-83 VYVNGKD
+83 
-90 EKEEDN
+90 
-96 NMIPVDKEHS
+96 MIPVDKEHS

-156 EKEQDRSTILDVEE
+156 EKEQDSSTILDVEE
-170 IPLKEAAS
+170 MPLKEAAR
-178 TEETK
+178 TEEAN

-199 TKTGQVSG
+199 TETGQVSG
-207 DRGGKEY
+207 DRGGKEF

-222 DEKEDI
+222 DEK
-228 TVNDETEEQSS
+228 
-239 QEAANTDETN
+239 
-249 AEACL
+249 EACL

-276 GMEYPSIDKQTP
+276 GMEYPSVDKQTP

-313 VLESQVQLH
+313 VLDRQVQLL
-322 PVVKDKATHGNQIG
+322 PVVEDKATHGNQIG
-336 FVTIDPERTTD
+336 FVTSDPEGTAD
-347 LNGDNL
+347 LNGDNP
-353 KKHEK
+353 KEHEK

-434 VEEIPLKEAAITN
+434 VEEIPLKEAAITD

-474 DRDGTEYPYINKQKH
+474 DHDGTEYPCIDKQKH

-528 GLDSSD
+528 GLDSTE
-534 PEGTA
+534 PEETA

-583 AYNKTEAVSASG
+583 DYNKTEAVLASG
-595 DPVVVGDTL
+595 DPVVVGDTP

-613 QGKTGLDPPA
+613 QGKTELDPPA

-629 AKPGEVVE
+629 AKPGEVVG

-695 LEPDEHELAELCTEQ
+695 LEPDEHELAEICTEL
-710 LVLEC
+710 LVLES

-721 EDMIIRSLTCQDQE
+721 EDMIIPSLTCQDQE

-780 EKLELKDEDDEAGN
+780 EKLELKDGDDEAGN

-814 NGELPTDMN
+814 NGELPSEMN
-823 SAKNDSLESENI
+823 SAKNDSIESQKI
-835 LVKASDTEL
+835 LVEASETEL
-844 EDKGMVLSQKAAPV
+844 EDEGMVLSQKGASV

-894 ADDQSALSPQFMMNG
+894 DDDQSALSPQFMMNG
-909 RQNEQITCLLNADCD
+909 RQKEKITCLLNADCD

-932 QAKILEYGHMVDA
+932 QAKILENGHMVDA
-945 SINHQKQQKD
+945 SINHQKQQKG

-968 TFFMDQMNNE
+968 TFFMDQMNKE
-978 ESEEKKIV
+978 ESEEKKII

-1018 EVKHEPIWDLSEYP
+1018 EVKQEPLWDLSEYP
-1032 KPIPLAMIDTTP
+1032 KPIPLTMIDTT
-1044 SPKQCSK
+1044 PKQCSK

-1062 AITNGDYNNQKES
+1062 AIANGDYNNQRES

-1106 RAEDSDQTPLLFQD
+1106 RAEDSDQTPLLYQD

>member
-12 GFQEE
+12 GFQ
-17 NNTVDDKSV
+17 
-26 QEFDHADG
+26 DG
-34 LKGQNQVVQ
+34 LKGQNHVVQ

-56 EGEKTQEDAARTDY
+56 EDEKTQEDAARTDY
-70 EKEQNHEV
+70 EQEQNHEV

-90 EKEEDN
+90 EKEEDT
-96 NMIPVDKEHS
+96 NMIPVDKELS

-156 EKEQDRSTILDVEE
+156 EKEQDSSTILDVEE
-170 IPLKEAAS
+170 MPLKEAAR
-178 TEETK
+178 TEETN

-199 TKTGQVSG
+199 TETGQVSG

-222 DEKEDI
+222 DEKE
-228 TVNDETEEQSS
+228 
-239 QEAANTDETN
+239 
-249 AEACL
+249 ACQ

-276 GMEYPSIDKQTP
+276 GMEYPSVDKQTP

-313 VLESQVQLH
+313 VLDRQVQLL
-322 PVVKDKATHGNQIG
+322 PVVEDKATHGNQIG
-336 FVTIDPERTTD
+336 FVTSDPKGTAD
-347 LNGDNL
+347 LNGDNP
-353 KKHEK
+353 KEHEK

-434 VEEIPLKEAAITN
+434 VEEIPLKEAAITD

-474 DRDGTEYPYINKQKH
+474 DHDGTEYPCIDKQKH

-528 GLDSSD
+528 GLDSTE

-539 DLQSDNPEEHETEM
+539 DLQSDNLEEHETEM

-583 AYNKTEAVSASG
+583 DYKTEAVSASG
-595 DPVVVGDTL
+595 DPVVVGDTP

-613 QGKTGLDPPA
+613 QGKTELDPPA

-629 AKPGEVVE
+629 AKPGEVVG

-672 ENQNPMKKEDEEA
+672 ENQNPLKKEDEEA

-695 LEPDEHELAELCTEQ
+695 LEPDEHELAEICTEL

-721 EDMIIRSLTCQDQE
+721 EDMIIPSLTCQDQE

-780 EKLELKDEDDEAGN
+780 EKLELKDGDDEAGN

-808 GFGAKC
+808 GIGAKC
-814 NGELPTDMN
+814 NGELPSEMN
-823 SAKNDSLESENI
+823 SAKNDSIESQNI
-835 LVKASDTEL
+835 LVEASETEL
-844 EDKGMVLSQKAAPV
+844 EDKAMVLSQKGASV

-894 ADDQSALSPQFMMNG
+894 DDDQSALSPQFMMNG
-909 RQNEQITCLLNADCD
+909 RQKEKITCLLNADCD

-932 QAKILEYGHMVDA
+932 QAKILENGHMVDA

-968 TFFMDQMNNE
+968 TFFMDQMNKE
-978 ESEEKKIV
+978 ESEEKKII

-1018 EVKHEPIWDLSEYP
+1018 EVKQEPLWDLSEYP
-1032 KPIPLAMIDTTP
+1032 KPIPLTMIDTT
-1044 SPKQCSK
+1044 PKQCSK

-1062 AITNGDYNNQKES
+1062 AIANGDYNNQRES

-1106 RAEDSDQTPLLFQD
+1106 RAEDSDQTPLLYQD

>member
-12 GFQEE
+12 GFQ
-17 NNTVDDKSV
+17 
-26 QEFDHADG
+26 DG
-34 LKGQNQVVQ
+34 LKGQNHVVQ

-56 EGEKTQEDAARTDY
+56 EDEKTQEDAARTDY
-70 EKEQNHEV
+70 EQEQNHEV

-90 EKEEDN
+90 EKEEDT
-96 NMIPVDKEHS
+96 NMIPVDKELS

-156 EKEQDRSTILDVEE
+156 EKEQDSSTILDVEE
-170 IPLKEAAS
+170 MPLKEAAR
-178 TEETK
+178 TEETN

-199 TKTGQVSG
+199 TETGQVSG

-222 DEKEDI
+222 DEK
-228 TVNDETEEQSS
+228 
-239 QEAANTDETN
+239 DETN
-249 AEACL
+249 AEACQ

-276 GMEYPSIDKQTP
+276 GMEYPSVDKQTP

-313 VLESQVQLH
+313 VLDRQVQLL
-322 PVVKDKATHGNQIG
+322 PVVEDKATHGNQIG
-336 FVTIDPERTTD
+336 FVTSDPKGTAD
-347 LNGDNL
+347 LNGDNQ
-353 KKHEK
+353 KEHEK

-434 VEEIPLKEAAITN
+434 VEEIPLKEAAITD

-474 DRDGTEYPYINKQKH
+474 DHDGTEYPCIDKQKH

-528 GLDSSD
+528 GLDSTE

-583 AYNKTEAVSASG
+583 DYKTEAVSASG
-595 DPVVVGDTL
+595 DPVVVGDTP

-613 QGKTGLDPPA
+613 QGKTELDPPA

-629 AKPGEVVE
+629 AKPGEVVG

-672 ENQNPMKKEDEEA
+672 ENQNPLKKEDEEA

-695 LEPDEHELAELCTEQ
+695 LEPDEHELAEICTEL

-721 EDMIIRSLTCQDQE
+721 EDMIIPSLTCQDQE

-780 EKLELKDEDDEAGN
+780 EKLELKDGDDEAGN

-808 GFGAKC
+808 GIGAKC
-814 NGELPTDMN
+814 NGELPSEMN
-823 SAKNDSLESENI
+823 SAKNDSIESQNI
-835 LVKASDTEL
+835 LVEASETEL
-844 EDKGMVLSQKAAPV
+844 EDKGMVLSQKGASV

-894 ADDQSALSPQFMMNG
+894 DDDQSALSPQFMMNG
-909 RQNEQITCLLNADCD
+909 RQKEKITCLLNADCD

-932 QAKILEYGHMVDA
+932 QAKILENGHMVDA

-968 TFFMDQMNNE
+968 TFFMDQMNKE
-978 ESEEKKIV
+978 ESEEKKII

-1018 EVKHEPIWDLSEYP
+1018 EVKQEPLWDLSEYP
-1032 KPIPLAMIDTTP
+1032 KPIPLTMIDTT
-1044 SPKQCSK
+1044 PKQCSK

-1062 AITNGDYNNQKES
+1062 AIANGDYNNQRES

-1106 RAEDSDQTPLLFQD
+1106 RAEDSDQTPLLYQD

>member
-12 GFQEE
+12 GFQ
-17 NNTVDDKSV
+17 
-26 QEFDHADG
+26 DG
-34 LKGQNQVVQ
+34 LKGQNHVVQ

-56 EGEKTQEDAARTDY
+56 EDEKTQEDAARTDY
-70 EKEQNHEV
+70 EQEQNHEV

-90 EKEEDN
+90 EKEEDT
-96 NMIPVDKEHS
+96 NMIPVDKELS

-156 EKEQDRSTILDVEE
+156 EKEQDSSTILDVEE
-170 IPLKEAAS
+170 MPLKEAAR
-178 TEETK
+178 TEETN

-199 TKTGQVSG
+199 TETGQVSG

-222 DEKEDI
+222 DEKEEDI

-249 AEACL
+249 AEACQ

-276 GMEYPSIDKQTP
+276 GMEYPSVDKQTP

-313 VLESQVQLH
+313 VLDRQVQLL
-322 PVVKDKATHGNQIG
+322 PVVEDKATHGNQIG
-336 FVTIDPERTTD
+336 FVTSDPKGTAD
-347 LNGDNL
+347 LNGDNP
-353 KKHEK
+353 KEHEK
-358 EEDTNMIQ
+358 
-366 VDKENSMKE
+366 
-375 AGYADDAEGQDH
+375 DDAEGQDH

-434 VEEIPLKEAAITN
+434 VEEIPLKEAAITD

-474 DRDGTEYPYINKQKH
+474 DHDGTEYPCIDKQKH

-528 GLDSSD
+528 GLDSTE

-583 AYNKTEAVSASG
+583 DYKTEAVSASG
-595 DPVVVGDTL
+595 DPVVVGDTP

-613 QGKTGLDPPA
+613 QGKTELDPPA

-629 AKPGEVVE
+629 AKPGEVVG

-672 ENQNPMKKEDEEA
+672 ENQNPLKKEDEEA

-695 LEPDEHELAELCTEQ
+695 LEPDEHELAEICTEL

-721 EDMIIRSLTCQDQE
+721 EDMIIPSLTCQDQE

-780 EKLELKDEDDEAGN
+780 EKLELKDGDDEAGN

-808 GFGAKC
+808 GIGAKC
-814 NGELPTDMN
+814 NGELPSEMN
-823 SAKNDSLESENI
+823 SAKNDSIESQNI
-835 LVKASDTEL
+835 LVEASETEL
-844 EDKGMVLSQKAAPV
+844 EDKGMVLSQKGASV

-894 ADDQSALSPQFMMNG
+894 DDDQSALSPQFMMNG
-909 RQNEQITCLLNADCD
+909 RQKEKITCLLNADCD

-932 QAKILEYGHMVDA
+932 QAKILENGHMVDA

-968 TFFMDQMNNE
+968 TFFMDQMNKE
-978 ESEEKKIV
+978 ESEEKKII

-1018 EVKHEPIWDLSEYP
+1018 EVKQEPLWDLSEYP
-1032 KPIPLAMIDTTP
+1032 KPIPLTMIDTT
-1044 SPKQCSK
+1044 PKQCSK

-1062 AITNGDYNNQKES
+1062 AIANGDYNNQRES

-1106 RAEDSDQTPLLFQD
+1106 RAEDSDQTPLLYQD

>member
-1 MGNEMGNNNTS
+1 M
-12 GFQEE
+12 
-17 NNTVDDKSV
+17 
-26 QEFDHADG
+26 
-34 LKGQNQVVQ
+34 
-43 AILDTDSQ
+43 
-51 TANKE
+51 
-56 EGEKTQEDAARTDY
+56 
-70 EKEQNHEV
+70 
-78 VVSED
+78 
-83 VYVNGKD
+83 
-90 EKEEDN
+90 
-96 NMIPVDKEHS
+96 
-106 MIESG
+106 
-111 YEEEAKGQGHLVPAA
+111 
-126 EDKDTRNET
+126 
-135 ESATLQH
+135 
-142 DGLAS
+142 
-147 PCIKDGEHD
+147 
-156 EKEQDRSTILDVEE
+156 
-170 IPLKEAAS
+170 
-178 TEETK
+178 
-183 AEACLVPAGGD
+183 
-194 ESTCG
+194 
-199 TKTGQVSG
+199 
-207 DRGGKEY
+207 EY
-214 PSVDKQKP
+214 PSV
-222 DEKEDI
+222 
-228 TVNDETEEQSS
+228 
-239 QEAANTDETN
+239 
-249 AEACL
+249 
-254 VPAGGDESNRGTETG
+254 
-269 QVSGDRG
+269 
-276 GMEYPSIDKQTP
+276 DKQTP

-313 VLESQVQLH
+313 VLDRQVQLL
-322 PVVKDKATHGNQIG
+322 PVVEDKATHGNQIG
-336 FVTIDPERTTD
+336 FVTSDPEGTAD
-347 LNGDNL
+347 LNGDNP
-353 KKHEK
+353 KEHEK

-434 VEEIPLKEAAITN
+434 VEEIPLKEAAITD

-474 DRDGTEYPYINKQKH
+474 DHDGTEYPCIDKQKH

-528 GLDSSD
+528 GLDSTE
-534 PEGTA
+534 PEETA

-583 AYNKTEAVSASG
+583 DYNKTEAVLASG
-595 DPVVVGDTL
+595 DPVVVGDTP

-613 QGKTGLDPPA
+613 QGKTELDPPA

-629 AKPGEVVE
+629 AKPGEVVG

-695 LEPDEHELAELCTEQ
+695 LEPDEHELAEICTEL
-710 LVLEC
+710 LVLES

-721 EDMIIRSLTCQDQE
+721 EDMIIPSLTCQDQE

-780 EKLELKDEDDEAGN
+780 EKLELKDGDDEAGN

-814 NGELPTDMN
+814 NGELPSEMN
-823 SAKNDSLESENI
+823 SAKNDSIESQKI
-835 LVKASDTEL
+835 LVEASETEL
-844 EDKGMVLSQKAAPV
+844 EDEGMVLSQKGASV

-894 ADDQSALSPQFMMNG
+894 DDDQSALSPQFMMNG
-909 RQNEQITCLLNADCD
+909 RQKEKITCLLNADCD

-932 QAKILEYGHMVDA
+932 QAKILENGHMVDA
-945 SINHQKQQKD
+945 SINHQKQQKG

-968 TFFMDQMNNE
+968 TFFMDQMNKE
-978 ESEEKKIV
+978 ESEEKKII

-1018 EVKHEPIWDLSEYP
+1018 EVKQEPLWDLSEYP
-1032 KPIPLAMIDTTP
+1032 KPIPLTMIDTT
-1044 SPKQCSK
+1044 PKQCSK

-1062 AITNGDYNNQKES
+1062 AIANGDYNNQRES

-1106 RAEDSDQTPLLFQD
+1106 RAEDSDQTPLLYQD

>member
-1 MGNEMGNNNTS
+1 
-12 GFQEE
+12 
-17 NNTVDDKSV
+17 
-26 QEFDHADG
+26 
-34 LKGQNQVVQ
+34 
-43 AILDTDSQ
+43 
-51 TANKE
+51 
-56 EGEKTQEDAARTDY
+56 
-70 EKEQNHEV
+70 
-78 VVSED
+78 
-83 VYVNGKD
+83 
-90 EKEEDN
+90 
-96 NMIPVDKEHS
+96 MIPVDKELS

-156 EKEQDRSTILDVEE
+156 EKEQDSSTILDVEE
-170 IPLKEAAS
+170 MPLKEAAR
-178 TEETK
+178 TEETN

-199 TKTGQVSG
+199 TETGQVSG

-222 DEKEDI
+222 DEKE
-228 TVNDETEEQSS
+228 
-239 QEAANTDETN
+239 
-249 AEACL
+249 ACQ

-276 GMEYPSIDKQTP
+276 GMEYPSVDKQTP

-313 VLESQVQLH
+313 VLDRQVQLL
-322 PVVKDKATHGNQIG
+322 PVVEDKATHGNQIG
-336 FVTIDPERTTD
+336 FVTSDPKGTAD
-347 LNGDNL
+347 LNGDNP
-353 KKHEK
+353 KEHEK

-434 VEEIPLKEAAITN
+434 VEEIPLKEAAITD

-474 DRDGTEYPYINKQKH
+474 DHDGTEYPCIDKQKH
-489 DEKEDITINDEAA
+489 DEK
-502 ERSSQEAANTD
+502 
-513 VLATV
+513 
-518 EDKATHGNEI
+518 
-528 GLDSSD
+528 
-534 PEGTA
+534 
-539 DLQSDNPEEHETEM
+539 
-553 NNTNAEPQEK
+553 
-563 PLAKDDIEEKN
+563 
-574 PTIRAAEGE
+574 
-583 AYNKTEAVSASG
+583 
-595 DPVVVGDTL
+595 
-604 DNKILEGQE
+604 
-613 QGKTGLDPPA
+613 
-623 ESTEVD
+623 
-629 AKPGEVVE
+629 
-637 GSETEPTSST
+637 
-647 KNLEDQEMEK
+647 
-657 ESNFEENLSGRNHDV
+657 
-672 ENQNPMKKEDEEA
+672 
-685 SNSLSGAASS
+685 
-695 LEPDEHELAELCTEQ
+695 
-710 LVLEC
+710 
-715 NGPVKS
+715 
-721 EDMIIRSLTCQDQE
+721 
-735 NGFILDDSV
+735 
-744 STDPVETVSPDLSPE
+744 
-759 AGKGRDEFLVEE
+759 GKGRDEFLVEE

-780 EKLELKDEDDEAGN
+780 EKLELKDGDDEAGN

-808 GFGAKC
+808 GIGAKC
-814 NGELPTDMN
+814 NGELPSEMN
-823 SAKNDSLESENI
+823 SAKNDSIESQNI
-835 LVKASDTEL
+835 LVEASETEL
-844 EDKGMVLSQKAAPV
+844 EDKGMVLSQKGASV

-894 ADDQSALSPQFMMNG
+894 DDDQSALSPQFMMNG
-909 RQNEQITCLLNADCD
+909 RQKEKITCLLNADCD

-932 QAKILEYGHMVDA
+932 QAKILENGHMVDA

-968 TFFMDQMNNE
+968 TFFMDQMNKE
-978 ESEEKKIV
+978 ESEEKKII

-1018 EVKHEPIWDLSEYP
+1018 EVKQEPLWDLSEYP
-1032 KPIPLAMIDTTP
+1032 KPIPLTMIDTT
-1044 SPKQCSK
+1044 PKQCSK

-1062 AITNGDYNNQKES
+1062 AIANGDYNNQRES

-1106 RAEDSDQTPLLFQD
+1106 RAEDSDQTPLLYQD